1 MTGSWWTD
9 DYIERRV
16 AAGRSVPAVRMR
28 AYLARKAGVVRPDAC
43 PLCGSKSLLY
53 LVDGLRYLCG
63 ACRGRAL
70 KEHNRKPRGRPRKA
84 PAPAPIVTAAEILKQ
99 LDKCMNARPVPV
111 LDTVIV
117 RPVPLPSPNKV
128 RESRALTTFRKKNDW
143 EGLLENI

>member
-1 MTGSWWTD
+1 MSD
-9 DYIERRV
+9 ERY
-16 AAGRSVPAVRMR
+16 R
-28 AYLARKAGVVRPDAC
+28 ARREYARDVHGVTRPDSC
-43 PLCGSKSLLY
+43 PRCGSTSLLY
-53 LVDGLRYLCG
+53 FTCDGLYLCG

-84 PAPAPIVTAAEILKQ
+84 PAPAPTVTAAEILKQ